1 MSDDLQENKLR
12 LWEIR
17 DSDNILTYKQI
28 NLLDN
33 IEKQEKTTLNL

>member
-12 LWEIR
+12 LWEMR
-17 DSDNILTYKQI
+17 DSDHILTYKQI
-28 NLLDN
+28 ILLDD

>member
-1 MSDDLQENKLR
+1 MSDDLQENKLK

-28 NLLDN
+28 NLLDD

>member
-28 NLLDN
+28 NLLDD

>member
-12 LWEIR
+12 LWKMR
-17 DSDNILTYKQI
+17 DSDHILTYKQI
-28 NLLDN
+28 NLLDD